1 MMRVAVWKAAQATT
15 LSKLG
20 SNPTSKKQ
28 LVFPNTKNTMLAVS
42 KVDQIMTRIVNK
54 FDGLKKLKVHGMRHT
69 WCSLLFESGT
79 NLNQV
84 KSILGHR
91 DSKTTLNVYT
101 TLG

>member
-1 MMRVAVWKAAQATT
+1 MRVADWKASQATT

-20 SNPTSKKQ
+20 SNPTSNEQ
-28 LVFPNTKNTMLAVS
+28 LVFPNTKNTMLALS
-42 KVDQIMTRIVNK
+42 KVDLIMTRIVNK
-54 FDGLKKLKVHGMRHT
+54 CDGLKKIKVHGMRHT
-69 WCSLLFESGT
+69 CCSLLFENGT

-84 KSILGHR
+84 KSILSHT

>member
-1 MMRVAVWKAAQATT
+1 MADWKASQATT

-20 SNPTSKKQ
+20 SNPTSNEQ
-28 LVFPNTKNTMLAVS
+28 LVFPNTKNTMLALS
-42 KVDQIMTRIVNK
+42 KVDLIMTRIVNK
-54 FDGLKKLKVHGMRHT
+54 CDGLKKIKVHGMRHT
-69 WCSLLFESGT
+69 CCSLLFENGT

-84 KSILGHR
+84 KSILSHT